1 MVTPVID
8 GRIHTCADA
17 EAGPEVLGGG
27 RAAAAE
33 FETQPPMA
41 GPAPTLSA
49 SVGVDPSARPAAGS
63 GLWVD
68 RSAATGTVPANTRAM
83 ASAAGRRQWRR
94 PLPALRRPRA
104 SSRTIDQART
114 KPNPPAIS
122 RQARIDVLSQH

>member
-1 MVTPVID
+1 MVTSGID

-33 FETQPPMA
+33 LETQPPMA

-49 SVGVDPSARPAAGS
+49 RVGVDPSASPAAGS

-68 RSAATGTVPANTRAM
+68 RSAATGRVPTNSSATAR
-83 ASAAGRRQWRR
+83 AAGRRQPSRSR
-94 PLPALRRPRA
+94 PALCH
-104 SSRTIDQART
+104 SRTSSGDTNRT
-114 KPNPPAIS
+114 Y
-122 RQARIDVLSQH
+122 